1 MAYPASSQA
10 ATNMERKKF
19 SAPTGFAL
27 VSVLALFAAALS
39 ACGSSSSG
47 SSSTTH
53 ILTAICSV
61 GGSYTEDMSP
71 FSPNANCGVDGLLYE
86 NLEYVNGPT
95 GAVTPMLA
103 TGYTWSTDNK
113 TLTFTIRQ
121 GVKWSDN
128 TSFSAS
134 DVAFT
139 FNLLKQY
146 PDADA
151 SGLWNFLSSVTAP
164 DSSTVVMTF
173 QTPAPTLLPNIQGT
187 YIVPQHVW
195 ASVGDPTKYINSSP
209 VGTGPMKLKSFTAQD
224 ITYVKNSTYWQAGK
238 VQVDQL
244 NYPVVASNDAA
255 LEKIASGEAD
265 WTGVFDAAVQ
275 SLFVQKDPAHNFSQP
290 VPVVPVEIVPNLTDP
305 LLSQLPVRQ
314 AISAALDR
322 QEMATSG
329 EAGFEQ
335 PASPTGLIPGQEKY
349 LDPKYNG
356 VLPTFPAAS
365 SSQADQIL
373 ASAGFTKGSD
383 GIYADSHGHKLSFS
397 VTVPGDYSDYVA
409 DLMIAQQNLQAAGI
423 ALSLNKVSDD
433 AFRTDRATGKFQLL
447 MTGSFFGPT
456 PYYFLEPLLH
466 STHIGGA
473 NGTDWSQWKDAKTDQ
488 LLDQIAASTDQSVQ
502 VADIQQLTDTMAND
516 LPVIPVL
523 DAVQFFEYSTKNWTG
538 WPTPQNL
545 YAVGSA
551 YPLAAGDNEQVIL
564 HLTPAS

>member
-1 MAYPASSQA
+1 MVYPASSLA
-10 ATNMERKKF
+10 ATKVKSKTSN
-19 SAPTGFAL
+19 APTGFAL
-27 VSVLALFAAALS
+27 IFLAALLAAS
-39 ACGSSSSG
+39 LAACGSSSG
-47 SSSTTH
+47 SSSTNH
-53 ILTAICSV
+53 VLTAVCSV

-71 FSPNANCGVDGLLYE
+71 FSPNANCGVEGLLYE

-95 GAVTPMLA
+95 GAITPMLA
-103 TGYTWSTDNK
+103 TGYTWSADNM

-128 TSFSAS
+128 TPFSAS

-139 FNLLKQY
+139 FNLLKEY

-151 SGLWNFLSSVTAP
+151 YGFWQYLSSVTATDP
-164 DSSTVVMTF
+164 STVVMTF
-173 QTPAPTLLPNIQGT
+173 STPAPTLLPDIQGT
-187 YIVPQHVW
+187 YIVPQHLW
-195 ASVGDPTKYINSSP
+195 ANVGDPVKYINSDP
-209 VGTGPMKLKSFTAQD
+209 VGTGPMKLKSFSPQL
-224 ITYVKNSTYWQAGK
+224 ITYVKNTGYWQASR
-238 VQVDQL
+238 VQVDTL

-275 SLFVQKDPAHNFSQP
+275 SLFVSKDPAHNFSQP
-290 VPVVPVEIVPNLTDP
+290 IPVVPVMIVPNLTNP

-322 QEMATSG
+322 QEMSVSG

-349 LDPKYNG
+349 LDSKYGG

-365 SSQADQIL
+365 PSMADQIL

-383 GIYADSHGHKLSFS
+383 GIYADSHGRQLSFS

-409 DLMIAQQNLQAAGI
+409 DLQIAQQNLQAAGI
-423 ALSLNKVSDD
+423 GLTLNKVSDD
-433 AFRTDRATGKFQLL
+433 AYHTDRATGNFQLL
-447 MTGSFFGPT
+447 MSGGFLGPS
-456 PYYFLEPLLH
+456 PYYYLEPLLH

-473 NGTDWSQWKDAKTDQ
+473 NGTDWSQWKDATTDQ
-488 LLDQIAASTDQSVQ
+488 LLDQIASSTDQSVQ
-502 VADIQQLTDTMAND
+502 VADIQQLTDIMAND

-523 DAVQFFEYSTKNWTG
+523 DAVQFFEYSSKNWTG

-564 HLTPAS
+564 HLTPVS

>member
-1 MAYPASSQA
+1 MVHPAFSLVATKMKSNA
-10 ATNMERKKF
+10 ATS
-19 SAPTGFAL
+19 SALILLAAL
-27 VSVLALFAAALS
+27 MAAALAS
-39 ACGSSSSG
+39 CGTSSG
-47 SSSTTH
+47 GGSTTH
-53 ILTAICSV
+53 TLTAVCSV

-71 FSPNANCGVDGLLYE
+71 FSPNANCGVVGLLYE

-95 GAVTPMLA
+95 GKETPMLA
-103 TGYTWSTDNK
+103 TGYTWGAGNT

-128 TSFSAS
+128 TAFSAN

-146 PDADA
+146 PQADA
-151 SGLWNFLSSVTAP
+151 FGLWQFLSSVSATDA
-164 DSSTVVMTF
+164 STVVLTF
-173 QTPAPTLLPNIQGT
+173 KTAAPTLLPDIEGI
-187 YIVPQHVW
+187 YIVPQHIW
-195 ASVGDPTKYINSSP
+195 ANVGDPTKYTNTSP
-209 VGTGPMKLKSFTAQD
+209 VGTGPMKLKSFSAQL
-224 ITYVKNSTYWQAGK
+224 ITYVKNPSYWQASM
-238 VQVDQL
+238 VHVDQL

-255 LEKIASGEAD
+255 LEKIASGQAD

-275 SLFVQKDPAHNFSQP
+275 SLFVQKDPTHNFSQP
-290 VPVVPVEIVPNLTDP
+290 IPVVPVEIVPNLTDP

-322 QEMATSG
+322 QQMATSG

-335 PASPTGLIPGQEKY
+335 AASPTGLIPGQEKY
-349 LDPKYNG
+349 LDPKYNN

-365 SSQADQIL
+365 ANNADQIL
-373 ASAGFTKGSD
+373 SSAGFTKGSD
-383 GIYADSHGHKLSFS
+383 GIYADSHGHKLNFS

-409 DLMIAQQNLQAAGI
+409 DLQIAQQNLQAAGI
-423 ALSLNKVSDD
+423 GLQLNKVSDD
-433 AFRTDRATGKFQLL
+433 AFRTDRATGHFQLL

-456 PYYFLEPLLH
+456 PYYYFEPLLH

-473 NGTDWSQWKDAKTDQ
+473 NGTDWSQWKDKTTDQ
-488 LLDQIAASTDQSVQ
+488 LLNQIAASSDPSVQ
-502 VADIQQLTDTMAND
+502 VSDIQQLSDIMVND

-545 YAVGSA
+545 YAIGSA

>member
-1 MAYPASSQA
+1 MVRPAFSLV
-10 ATNMERKKF
+10 ATRSKSNT
-19 SAPTGFAL
+19 ATGFAL
-27 VSVLALFAAALS
+27 ILLVALTTTALA
-39 ACGSSSSG
+39 ACGSSSGG
-47 SSSTTH
+47 SSTNH
-53 ILTAICSV
+53 VLRAVCSV

-95 GAVTPMLA
+95 GQQVPMLA
-103 TGYTWSTDNK
+103 TGYTWSPDNK

-121 GVKWSDN
+121 GVKWSDGKA
-128 TSFSAS
+128 FSAS

-139 FNLLKQY
+139 FNLLKLY

-151 SGLWNFLSSVTAP
+151 FGLWQNLASVTAS
-164 DSSTVVMTF
+164 DASTVVMTF
-173 QTPAPTLLPNIQGT
+173 QAPAPTLLPDIEGI
-187 YIVPQHVW
+187 YIVPQHLW
-195 ASVGDPTKYINSSP
+195 ANVGDPAKYMNASP
-209 VGTGPMKLKSFTAQD
+209 VGTGPMKLKSFSAQL
-224 ITYVKNSTYWQAGK
+224 ITYVKNPSYWQASK
-238 VQVDQL
+238 VQVDTL

-255 LEKIASGEAD
+255 LEKIASGQAD
-265 WTGVFDAAVQ
+265 WTAVFDAAVQ

-290 VPVVPVEIVPNLTDP
+290 IPVVPVEIVPNLTDP

-322 QEMATSG
+322 QQMATSG

-349 LDPKYNG
+349 LDPKYGG
-356 VLPTFPAAS
+356 VLPSFPAAS
-365 SSQADQIL
+365 ASQADQIL
-373 ASAGFTKGSD
+373 QSAGFTKGTD
-383 GIYADSHGHKLSFS
+383 GVYADSHGRKLSFS

-409 DLMIAQQNLQAAGI
+409 DLQSAVQNLQAAGI
-423 ALSLNKVSDD
+423 TLTLNKVSDD
-433 AFRTDRATGKFQLL
+433 AFRTDRATGHFQLL

-456 PYYFLEPLLH
+456 PYYYFEPLLH

-473 NGTDWSQWKDAKTDQ
+473 NGTDWSQWKNSVTDQ
-488 LLDQIAASTDQSVQ
+488 LLNEYASSTDPSVQ
-502 VADIQQLTDTMAND
+502 TQDIQKLSDIMVTD

-545 YAVGSA
+545 YAIGSA

-564 HLTPAS
+564 HLVPAS